1 MTRSLSRRSPAIM
14 AALAVSL
21 LLLACKDGAGAAGRP
36 SQADLDF
43 RLKSVDGRTLGP
55 KDFSG
60 QVVVVDF
67 WATWCVPC
75 HVQARILE
83 PIHRDYKGKGV
94 QFLAANV
101 GEDEPT
107 VRSFLKNKPIPYP
120 VLLDPE
126 DRISPRLGVVALPTL
141 LIIDKKGKVTFFHT
155 GIADG
160 ATVRKVL
167 GQAGV

>member
-1 MTRSLSRRSPAIM
+1 MKRALSRR
-14 AALAVSL
+14 ALMTATVLSL
-21 LLLACKDGAGAAGRP
+21 LLLSCRDGVTAGDKPA
-36 SQADLDF
+36 SADLGF
-43 RLKSVDGRTLGP
+43 RLKTVDGRTIGP
-55 KDFSG
+55 RDFEG

-75 HVQARILE
+75 HLQARILE

-107 VRSFLKNKPIPYP
+107 VRSFLKRKPMPYP

-126 DRISPRLGVVALPTL
+126 DTVSSKLGVVGLPTL
-141 LIIDKKGKVTFFHT
+141 LVIDRKGRVTFFHT
-155 GIADG
+155 GVADA

-167 GQAGV
+167 QQAGV